1 MAITAQ
7 TLIACGWCGLVLAT
21 AAQSPGQS
29 VRPVSINDCIQM
41 ALQHNLDI
49 QIERCGPEIGRF
61 VLENSYGAYDPLLRF
76 TARET
81 FASVPRLVD
90 PQKQNVDYP
99 YEETIDT
106 YAPGLTGRTP
116 WGLSY
121 GLGASWDSSRLVS
134 FLPISFDFPTGRR
147 DTNQYQST
155 VVLTLRQ
162 PLLKNFWTD
171 ADRYRISLNKKN
183 LKISELALQQQ
194 IINVVTQVEL
204 AYYDLLYTR
213 ELINVQRKALELA
226 QQVLEENR
234 QRQAAEKVGLLEVQ
248 QAEAQVETAQANLI
262 AARQADL
269 EQQNAL
275 KALLSDDYRSWP
287 DVRLEPTEKPLL
299 ASSVFNRQESWQ
311 TAMDSRLDLRQFRLE
326 LEKKDLAI
334 RYYFNQLF
342 PALDLV
348 GSYAHDAGGLSYGD
362 VWQQLGKGSHPAY
375 SYGVVISVPLTRKAE
390 RSNYRAAQ
398 AAQKQSQLQL
408 KKLEEAILI
417 QVDNAGRTVEMASQQ
432 ARAARRAREYAEAA
446 LAGEQKR
453 LEVGGSTTFVVLQLQ
468 RNLTE
473 ARLAEIRA
481 LADYN
486 KALVQLAFGE
496 GSTLERHHIGV
507 EVK

>member
-1 MAITAQ
+1 
-7 TLIACGWCGLVLAT
+7 
-21 AAQSPGQS
+21 
-29 VRPVSINDCIQM
+29 M

-49 QIERCGPEIGRF
+49 QIERCGPEIGRY
-61 VLENSYGAYDPLLRF
+61 VLESSYGAYDPLFSF

-81 FASVPRLVD
+81 FASVPKFID
-90 PQKQNVDYP
+90 PKKPNVDYP
-99 YEETIDT
+99 YEATTDT

-121 GLGASWDSSRLVS
+121 GLGAAWDSSRMLS

-147 DTNQYQST
+147 DTNEYQGM

-162 PLLKNFWTD
+162 PLLKNFWID

-213 ELINVQRKALELA
+213 ERINVQGKALELA
-226 QQVLEENR
+226 QQLLEEDR
-234 QRQAAEKVGLLEVQ
+234 QRQAAEKAGLLEVQ

-275 KALLSDDYRSWP
+275 KGLLSDDYRSWP
-287 DVRLEPTEKPLL
+287 DVRLEPTDKPLL
-299 ASSVFNRQESWQ
+299 APRVFSRQESWQ

-334 RYYFNQLF
+334 RYHFNQLF

-348 GSYAHDAGGLSYGD
+348 GSYGRNAAEPGFGDALHDLSTGA
-362 VWQQLGKGSHPAY
+362 HPAY
-375 SYGVVISVPLTRKAE
+375 HYGVVISVPLSRKAQ

-398 AAQKQSQLQL
+398 AAQKESLLQF

-417 QVDNAGRTVEMASQQ
+417 QVDNAGRTVEMAWQH
-432 ARAARRAREYAEAA
+432 ARAARRAREYAETA

-486 KALVQLAFGE
+486 KALAQLAFSE